1 MERMT
6 VKSLLVAAAISVG
19 LAAQAPTDLFE
30 KAPPDVDAALR
41 ERVRLFYQAH
51 VDGKFRLADTVVHE
65 DSKDAYFAAEKTQ
78 YKGFEIIRI
87 NYSDNFTRARVVT
100 AVVTEFAM
108 PGFRST
114 EARVPLTT
122 LWKLDQGQWWW
133 YVEPGRGRE
142 TPFGEMKPGPGT
154 DANHPFAML
163 GKMPTIDE
171 IRSQVSVDK
180 TEVRLGT
187 EDAVIVRNRMPGP
200 VQLELDWP
208 ANQGFEARLE
218 RRELN
223 GGEETKVVFR
233 ATADKGETRSLEA
246 RLRVMP
252 INRVIPIRVTLSGS
266 VEVLTG
272 PRRN

>member
-1 MERMT
+1 MIPRL
-6 VKSLLVAAAISVG
+6 VLVAAAATA
-19 LAAQAPTDLFE
+19 LAAQSPADLFE

-78 YKGFEIIRI
+78 YKSFEIIRI

-100 AVVTEFAM
+100 AVVTDFAM

-133 YVEPGRGRE
+133 YVEPGRGRQ
-142 TPFGEMKPGPGT
+142 TPFGEMKPGPGS
-154 DANHPFAML
+154 DSNHPFAML
-163 GKMPTIDE
+163 GKMPSLDE
-171 IRSQVSVDK
+171 IRSQVAVDK
-180 TEVRLGT
+180 TEVRLGS
-187 EDAVIVRNRMPGP
+187 EDAVVVTNRMPGP
-200 VQLELDWP
+200 VQLELEWP
-208 ANQGFEARLE
+208 PNQGFEARLE
-218 RRELN
+218 RKELK
-223 GGEETKVVFR
+223 GGETAKIVFR
-233 ATADKGETRSLEA
+233 ATGGEGPARVAEA

-252 INRVIPIRVTLSGS
+252 INRVIPIRVT
-266 VEVLTG
+266 VEEAVAPAK
-272 PRRN
+272 PRQ

>member
-1 MERMT
+1 MGLARLFLGGWM
-6 VKSLLVAAAISVG
+6 AAA
-19 LAAQAPTDLFE
+19 LAAQSPKDLFE

-78 YKGFEIIRI
+78 YKSFEIIRI

-100 AVVTEFAM
+100 AVVTDFAM
-108 PGFRST
+108 PGFRTS

-133 YVEPGRGRE
+133 YVEPNRGRE
-142 TPFGEMKPGPGT
+142 TPFGEMKPGPGNES
-154 DANHPFAML
+154 NHPFAML
-163 GKMPTIDE
+163 GKMPSIDE

-180 TEVRLGT
+180 DEVRLGT
-187 EDAVIVRNRMPGP
+187 EDEVIVRNRMPGP
-200 VQLELDWP
+200 VQLELEWSP
-208 ANQGFEARLE
+208 GQGFEARLE
-218 RRELN
+218 RSELK
-223 GGEETKVVFR
+223 GGEEAKIVFR
-233 ATADKGETRSLEA
+233 ATATGGGTRSLEV

-252 INRVIPIRVTLSGS
+252 INRVIPIRVTLTSGA
-266 VEVLTG
+266 EAPAGL
-272 PRRN
+272 RRN